1 MVSLRT
7 TSPALN
13 VGLVTPRIARV
24 MNEREPSERL
34 SSRQAASLLRYS
46 LKSCPPPPPQCLP
59 CSILQLQSG
68 SPLLKGRC
76 TQWMEIPPSV
86 YLLSFESFAARD
98 NWNCWNTGNT
108 IRKSAKKLIFPLVR
122 HGHNKTF
129 KTGAEKQKDMEMCQ
143 EQLKLYLE
151 QTRYLSCFLH
161 LSLSNIKD
169 KR

>member
-1 MVSLRT
+1 MLDLWHLELQEWWTKESQVSDWVPGKL
-7 TSPALN
+7 P
-13 VGLVTPRIARV
+13 P
-24 MNEREPSERL
+24 
-34 SSRQAASLLRYS
+34 YS
-46 LKSCPPPPPQCLP
+46 DIHWKVAPPQCLP

-108 IRKSAKKLIFPLVR
+108 IRKSAQKLIFPLVR